1 MGCISSKTIN
11 QPLDPVVPQPVP
23 IAVDVEIEDNEDY
36 LSKELEMSKN
46 TNISYIFQD
55 IVDDKHMK
63 YMDRY
68 ESKEETVFWG
78 LGIENESYFMLQDL
92 CGSADFSKLRQK
104 CERYSVDYYK
114 NFKPKPL
121 QAVLEQCKNH
131 AGLTYPIYV
140 NSHTF
145 QKTDIKGQH
154 RTFYDV
160 HSTPNPAFTES
171 IHDILLRECPYYKE
185 QYDKAFVF
193 DGDSNE
199 FITQN
204 FYNATVSSCVS
215 ELVDVKQRFLSEVA
229 PYFKKWKLGTLL
241 YPDHNYG
248 LVSFLTTRKANLLMC
263 NNGTLHVNLTL
274 PTVLRGGLIADKNV
288 FAKTHLT
295 LIEYIQMVEPLIV
308 ACYGTPDV
316 FSVIDPAYS
325 IGSLRVSLSRYISLQ
340 TFNVQSP
347 INGKLLLME
356 RPADLAHWYNHLQDS
371 PYITNQ
377 SIGFDI
383 NFNKFKNHGV
393 EIRFL
398 EWFPEEYLT
407 DLMNFFVLLAQHS
420 LTIGQVPFNKAHYRT
435 IILSCIRKGFTY
447 KMSDKECDIILS
459 DLSLPVITYSY
470 DGFTPHDLLQHIST
484 LLYRRYADSELVR
497 KMSPGMKRPILVNY
511 NRMAYKKLHQDV
523 HGRSE
528 LIIRAEHNPLETRTP
543 LVPEHIAELL
553 PHYDIKVETSKH
565 RCFSDEAY
573 RSVGA
578 TIVMK
583 DYWTSTR
590 QSYVIGLKEIHA
602 PAYKTHTH
610 LHFAHCFKGQEGSKK
625 TIELLR
631 DCTFIDYEYMLNEQN
646 QRVISFCAQSGK
658 IGAYL
663 AIIAFYQD
671 KIPSFDESLYK
682 EILLRMTIKPRVLL
696 IGYGTAGKAA
706 KKVMDQFGIPCTVW
720 TSQTTGSR
728 QDILDHDVLIH
739 AIRLPDD
746 PLIKCPP
753 FLVREDLSLDRT
765 LSVVCDISCDMGNPR
780 NTLPIYSAYTSTS
793 KPVENIGN
801 LKLIAINNLP
811 SMEPAV
817 SSTEFS
823 TILKEYLP
831 ELRFMKVSHPIDKK
845 ADVLFRSYQTFLS
858 FGIRTRSH
866 RSDHSFS
873 DVSSNG
879 NRINL

>member
-1 MGCISSKTIN
+1 MGCISSKTIDP
-11 QPLDPVVPQPVP
+11 PLDPVVPAPTPIDVP
-23 IAVDVEIEDNEDY
+23 IIPKLTIEIDNEEDD
-36 LSKELEMSKN
+36 LVEEMEQNKN
-46 TNISYIFQD
+46 TNISYVFQD

-63 YMDRY
+63 YMDHY
-68 ESKEETVFWG
+68 ESTKETVFWG
-78 LGIENESYFMLQDL
+78 IGIENESYFMLNNP
-92 CGSADFSKLRQK
+92 CNVSDFAKLRQK

-114 NFKPKPL
+114 NFKPEPL
-121 QAVLEQCKNH
+121 QAALEKCKKS

-171 IHDILLRECPYYKE
+171 IHDVLLRECPYYND

-229 PYFKKWKLGTLL
+229 PFFEKWKIGKLV

-248 LVSFLTTRKANLLMC
+248 LVTFLTTRKANLLVC

-274 PTVLRGGLIADKNV
+274 PTVLRNGVIADKDL

-295 LIEYIQMVEPLIV
+295 LIEYIQMVEPLVV

-316 FSVIDPAYS
+316 FSVVDPAYS

-340 TFNVQSP
+340 TFNTQSP
-347 INGKLLLME
+347 VNGKLLLME
-356 RPADLAHWYNHLQDS
+356 RPTDSEHWYNHLQDT
-371 PYITNQ
+371 PYVPNP

-420 LTIGQVPFNKAHYRT
+420 FVIGKKASFDKSNYRS

-447 KMSDKECDIILS
+447 KMSYKECDHILH
-459 DLSLPVITYSY
+459 DLSLPTMIYAYSAY
-470 DGFTPHDLLQHIST
+470 TPFDLLQYIST
-484 LLYRRYADSELVR
+484 QLYRRYADSELVQQ
-497 KMSPGMKRPILVNY
+497 MSPGMKRPVLVNY
-511 NRMAYKKLHQDV
+511 NRIAYEKLYQDV
-523 HGRSE
+523 HGKAE
-528 LIIRAEHNPLETRTP
+528 LIIRAEHNPLEARTP
-543 LVPEHIAELL
+543 LVPEHLAELL
-553 PHYDIKVETSKH
+553 PYYNIKVETSEY
-565 RCFSDEAY
+565 RCFSDDAY
-573 RSVGA
+573 RAVGA
-578 TIVMK
+578 TVVDK
-583 DYWTSTR
+583 GYWATSTN
-590 QSYVIGLKEIHA
+590 SYVIGLKAIQV
-602 PAYKTHTH
+602 PASSTQTL
-610 LHFAHCFKGQEGSKK
+610 LHFAHCFKGQEGSQE
-625 TIELLR
+625 TLELLKE
-631 DCTFIDYEYMLNEQN
+631 CTFIDYEYMLTTKKE
-646 QRVISFCAQSGK
+646 RVISFCAQSGK

-663 AIIAFYQD
+663 ALMAFYQEE
-671 KIPSFDESLYK
+671 IPAFDEAVYK
-682 EILLRMTIKPRVLL
+682 EILSRMIVKPRVLL
-696 IGYGTAGKAA
+696 IGHGTAGKAA
-706 KKVMDQFGIPCTVW
+706 RMVMDQCGIPYTIW
-720 TSQTTGSR
+720 TSQTVGSR
-728 QDILDHDVLIH
+728 QEILDHDILIH
-739 AIRLPDD
+739 AIRLPDN
-746 PLIKCPP
+746 PSKISPP
-753 FLVREDLSLDRT
+753 FLVKEDLSLDRT
-765 LSVVCDISCDMGNPR
+765 LSVICDVSCDMGNPR
-780 NTLPIYSAYTSTS
+780 NTLPIYTSYTSAAH
-793 KPVENIGN
+793 PVENLEPH

-811 SMEPAV
+811 SMEPTV

-831 ELRFMKVSHPIDKK
+831 ELPFMKISPDPK
-845 ADVLFRSYQTFLS
+845 ADVLLRCYQTFLS
-858 FGIRTRSH
+858 FTQT
-866 RSDHSFS
+866 
-873 DVSSNG
+873 NTKK
-879 NRINL
+879 

>member
-1 MGCISSKTIN
+1 MGCISSKSIN
-11 QPLDPVVPQPVP
+11 QPLDPVIPESIP
-23 IAVDVEIEDNEDY
+23 IPDLVVHIEDNEDY
-36 LSKELEMSKN
+36 LSKELEMSRDK
-46 TNISYIFQD
+46 NISYIFQD

-68 ESKEETVFWG
+68 ESKDETVFWG
-78 LGIENESYFMLQDL
+78 LGIENESYFMLKDL
-92 CGSADFSKLRQK
+92 CSAADFSKLKPK

-114 NFKPKPL
+114 NFKPEPL
-121 QAVLEQCKNH
+121 QAALQLCKSH
-131 AGLTYPIYV
+131 PGLTYPIYV

-160 HSTPNPAFTES
+160 HSTPNTNFTES
-171 IHDILLRECPYYKE
+171 IHDILMRECPYYKE

-229 PYFKKWKLGTLL
+229 PFFEKWKIGTLL

-248 LVSFLTTRKANLLMC
+248 LATFLTTRKANLLVC
-263 NNGTLHVNLTL
+263 NNGTLHINLTL

-295 LIEYIQMVEPLIV
+295 LVEYIQMVEPLIV

-316 FSVIDPAYS
+316 FSVVDPAYS

-340 TFNVQSP
+340 TFNVHSP
-347 INGKLLLME
+347 VNGKLLLME
-356 RPADLAHWYNHLQDS
+356 RPADLAHWYHQLNDS

-377 SIGFDI
+377 SIGYDI
-383 NFNKFKNHGV
+383 NFNKFKNHGI

-398 EWFPEEYLT
+398 EWFPEEYLI

-420 LTIGQVPFNKAHYRT
+420 LTVGQVPFNKAHYRG
-435 IILSCIRKGFTY
+435 IILSCIQKGFTY

-459 DLSLPVITYSY
+459 DLSLPLITYSY
-470 DGFTPHDLLQHIST
+470 DGFSPYDLLQHIST
-484 LLYRRYADSELVR
+484 LLYRRYADSELVQR
-497 KMSPGMKRPILVNY
+497 MSPGMKRPILVNY
-511 NRMAYKKLHQDV
+511 NRMAYEKLHQDV
-523 HGRSE
+523 HGKAE
-528 LIIRAEHNPLETRTP
+528 LIIRAEHNPLEARTP
-543 LVPEHIAELL
+543 LVPEHISELL
-553 PHYDIKVETSKH
+553 PHYDIKVESSAY

-573 RSVGA
+573 RAAGA
-578 TIVMK
+578 TIVEK
-583 DYWTSTR
+583 GHWTTR
-590 QSYVIGLKEIHA
+590 PHSYVLGLKAIHTA
-602 PAYKTHTH
+602 AAKTQTL
-610 LHFAHCFKGQEGSKK
+610 LHFAHCFKGQEGHKE
-625 TIELLR
+625 TLDLLKE
-631 DCTFIDYEYMLNEQN
+631 CTFIDYEYMLTQKKE
-646 QRVISFCAQSGK
+646 RVISFCAQSGK

-663 AIIAFYQD
+663 AIMAFYQEE
-671 KIPSFDESLYK
+671 IPPFYETVYK
-682 EILLRMTIKPRVLL
+682 EIILRMTIKPRILL

-739 AIRLPDD
+739 AIRLPDN
-746 PLIKCPP
+746 PSKIFPP
-753 FLVREDLSLDRT
+753 FLVQEDLSLDRT
-765 LSVVCDISCDMGNPR
+765 LSVICDVSCDMGNPR
-780 NTLPIYSAYTSTS
+780 NTLPIYSAYTSS
-793 KPVENIGN
+793 SRPVENIRN

-811 SMEPAV
+811 SMEPTV

-831 ELRFMKVSHPIDKK
+831 ELPFMKVSHPINSR
-845 ADVLFRSYQTFLS
+845 ASTLFRSYQTFRS
-858 FGIRTRSH
+858 FTNT
-866 RSDHSFS
+866 DN
-873 DVSSNG
+873 V
-879 NRINL
+879 IN

>member
-11 QPLDPVVPQPVP
+11 QPIDPVIPDSIP
-23 IAVDVEIEDNEDY
+23 IPPTIPTSVDLMIEIEDEEDD
-36 LSKELEMSKN
+36 LAVELEQSKN

-55 IVDDKHMK
+55 IIDDKHMK

-68 ESKEETVFWG
+68 ESKEEKVFWG
-78 LGIENESYFMLQDL
+78 LGIENESYFMLDDL
-92 CGSADFSKLRQK
+92 CRSADFAKLRQK

-114 NFKPKPL
+114 NFKPEPL
-121 QAVLEQCKNH
+121 QSAIEQCKKH
-131 AGLTYPIYV
+131 AGLTYPVYV

-185 QYDKAFVF
+185 KYDKAFVF

-215 ELVDVKQRFLSEVA
+215 ELIDVKQRFLSEVA
-229 PYFKKWKLGTLL
+229 PFFKKWKMGTLV

-248 LVSFLTTRKANLLMC
+248 LATFLTTRKANLLMC

-274 PTVLRGGLIADKNV
+274 PTVLRGGLIADKDL
-288 FAKTHLT
+288 FAKTHLI

-316 FSVIDPAYS
+316 LSVVDPAYS

-340 TFNVQSP
+340 TFNASSP

-356 RPADLAHWYNHLQDS
+356 RPTDKEHWYNHLEDA
-371 PYITNQ
+371 PYLPNP

-383 NFNKFKNHGV
+383 NFNKFKNHGI

-398 EWFPEEYLT
+398 EWFPEEYLA

-420 LTIGQVPFNKAHYRT
+420 LTVGQVSFDKSKYRA

-447 KMSDKECDIILS
+447 KMSDKECDLILS
-459 DLSLPVITYSY
+459 DLSLPTLTFSY
-470 DGFTPHDLLQHIST
+470 TGFTPFDLLQHIST
-484 LLYRRYADSELVR
+484 LLYRRYADSELVQ
-497 KMSPGMKRPILVNY
+497 KMSPGMKRPVLVNY
-511 NRMAYKKLHQDV
+511 NRIAYEKLYRDV

-528 LIIRAEHNPLETRTP
+528 LIIRAEDNPLEARTP

-553 PHYDIKVETSKH
+553 PHFNIKVETSEH
-565 RCFSDEAY
+565 RCFSDAAY

-578 TIVMK
+578 TIVEK
-583 DYWTSTR
+583 GYWVQS
-590 QSYVIGLKEIHA
+590 QNSYVIGLKAIHS
-602 PAYKTHTH
+602 PASSSQTL
-610 LHFAHCFKGQEGSKK
+610 LHFAHCFKGQEGSKE
-625 TIELLR
+625 TFELLK
-631 DCTFIDYEYMLNEQN
+631 DCTFIDYEYMLTKMK
-646 QRVISFCAQSGK
+646 QRIISFCAQSGK

-663 AIIAFYQD
+663 ALMAFHQD
-671 KIPSFDESLYK
+671 DVLPFDESVYK
-682 EILLRMTIKPRVLL
+682 NILLRMTIKPRVLL
-696 IGYGTAGKAA
+696 IGHGTAGKAA
-706 KKVMDQFGIPCTVW
+706 RNVMEQFGISCTIW

-728 QDILDHDVLIH
+728 QDILDHDILIH
-739 AIRLPDD
+739 AIRLPDN
-746 PLIKCPP
+746 PSKISPP
-753 FLVREDLSLDRT
+753 FLLREDLSLDRT

-780 NTLPIYSAYTSTS
+780 NTLPIYSAYTSAS
-793 KPVENIGN
+793 HPVQNIGN

-811 SMEPAV
+811 SMEPTV

-831 ELRFMKVSHPIDKK
+831 ELPFMKISPDPK
-845 ADVLFRSYQTFLS
+845 ADVLLRSYQTFLS
-858 FGIRTRSH
+858 FTQMNTKR
-866 RSDHSFS
+866 
-873 DVSSNG
+873 
-879 NRINL
+879 

>member
-11 QPLDPVVPQPVP
+11 QPLDPVVPIPDPVP
-23 IAVDVEIEDNEDY
+23 IPVPAPIPDLIVEIEDY
-36 LSKELEMSKN
+36 LSKEVEMSKN
-46 TNISYIFQD
+46 TNISYVFQD

-92 CGSADFSKLRQK
+92 CKSTDFPKLRQK

-114 NFKPKPL
+114 NFKPEPL
-121 QAVLEQCKNH
+121 QATLEQCKKQ
-131 AGLTYPIYV
+131 AGLTYPVYV

-185 QYDKAFVF
+185 KYDKAFVF

-229 PYFKKWKLGTLL
+229 PFFKKWKIGTLL

-248 LVSFLTTRKANLLMC
+248 LATFLTTRKANLLLC

-288 FAKTHLT
+288 FAKTHLI
-295 LIEYIQMVEPLIV
+295 LVEYIQMVEPLIV

-316 FSVIDPAYS
+316 FSVVDPAYS

-340 TFNVQSP
+340 TFNASSP
-347 INGKLLLME
+347 INGKLLLMD
-356 RPADLAHWYNHLQDS
+356 RPSDLGHWYNHLDDS

-407 DLMNFFVLLAQHS
+407 DLMNFFILLAQHS
-420 LTIGQVPFNKAHYRT
+420 LTIGQVSFKKEQYRT
-435 IILSCIRKGFTY
+435 IILSCIQRGFTY

-459 DLSLPVITYSY
+459 DLSLPRQTFSY
-470 DGFTPHDLLQHIST
+470 TGFTPFDLLQYIST
-484 LLYRRYADSELVR
+484 HLYRRYADSELVQ
-497 KMSPGMKRPILVNY
+497 KMSPGMKRPVLVNY
-511 NRMAYKKLHQDV
+511 NRIAYEKLYRDV
-523 HGRSE
+523 HGPSE
-528 LIIRAEHNPLETRTP
+528 LIIRAEHNPLEARTP
-543 LVPEHIAELL
+543 LVPDHIAELL
-553 PHYDIKVETSKH
+553 PYFTIKVESSEH

-573 RSVGA
+573 RAAGA
-578 TIVMK
+578 TIVEK
-583 DYWTSTR
+583 GYWVDSR
-590 QSYVIGLKEIHA
+590 HSYVIGLKAIQT
-602 PAYKTHTH
+602 PASASQTL
-610 LHFAHCFKGQEGSKK
+610 LHFAHCFKGQEGSKE
-625 TIELLR
+625 TLALLK
-631 DCTFIDYEYMLNEQN
+631 DCTFIDYEYMLTKMK
-646 QRVISFCAQSGK
+646 QRIISFCAQSGK

-663 AIIAFYQD
+663 ALMAFHQD
-671 KIPSFDESLYK
+671 EVPPFDEEVYK
-682 EILLRMTIKPRVLL
+682 NILLRMTIKPRVLL
-696 IGYGTAGKAA
+696 IGHGTAGKAA
-706 KKVMDQFGIPCTVW
+706 RNVMEQCGISCTIW
-720 TSQTTGSR
+720 TSHHTGSR

-739 AIRLPDD
+739 AIRLPDN
-746 PLIKCPP
+746 PSKISPP
-753 FLVREDLSLDRT
+753 FLLKEDLSLHRT

-780 NTLPIYSAYTSTS
+780 NTLPIYSEYTSAS
-793 KPVENIGN
+793 QPVQNIGN

-811 SMEPAV
+811 SMEPTV

-831 ELRFMKVSHPIDKK
+831 ELPFMKISPDPK
-845 ADVLFRSYQTFLS
+845 ADVLLRSYQTFLS
-858 FGIRTRSH
+858 FTQMNTKS
-866 RSDHSFS
+866 
-873 DVSSNG
+873 
-879 NRINL
+879 